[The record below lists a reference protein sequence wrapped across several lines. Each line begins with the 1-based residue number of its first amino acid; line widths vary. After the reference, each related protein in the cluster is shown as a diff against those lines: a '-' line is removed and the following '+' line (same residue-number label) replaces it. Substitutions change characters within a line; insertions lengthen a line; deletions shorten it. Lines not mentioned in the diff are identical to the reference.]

1 MVPIPHGLDAF
12 RIRLTTLENGE
23 SEETLLR
30 SVSRPEPMKGFG
42 IEQIREWVPESTPRA
57 VVVLVHGIAEHSG
70 RYERTGSLLSDAG
83 FLVRSFDLIG
93 FGATGGPRGD
103 ITDWSLYHDQIERHL
118 VWARGQ
124 GVPVVLM
131 GHSMGG
137 TLAAGYVLAG
147 RPVPDLLVLSAPAL
161 GGGAGWQKVL
171 AGVFSKIAPTL
182 AISNSLKGEQL
193 SRDPAVG
200 EAYFADPLVYA
211 KSTPRLGAAL
221 FAAMTEVTENAP
233 RLEIPTLVLHG
244 GMDSIVPPQSTA
256 LLGDLPGVER
266 RLYPQLRHE
275 ILNEPE
281 GPEIVG
287 EIVDWLD
294 AHL

>member
-1 MVPIPHGLDAF
+1 MQ
-12 RIRLTTLENGE
+12 
-23 SEETLLR
+23 

-42 IEQIREWVPESTPRA
+42 IEQVREWVPESAPKA

-93 FGATGGPRGD
+93 FGASGGARGD
-103 ITDWSLYHDQIERHL
+103 ITDWSLYHDQIERH
-118 VWARGQ
+118 VSWARDQ

-137 TLAAGYVLAG
+137 NLAAGYVLSGKPA
-147 RPVPDLLVLSAPAL
+147 PDLLVLSAPAL
-161 GGGAGWQKVL
+161 GGGAGWQRAL
-171 AGVFSKIAPTL
+171 AGVFSKIAPTVGMP
-182 AISNSLKGEQL
+182 NSLKGEQL

-211 KSTPRLGAAL
+211 KTTPRLGAAL
-221 FAAMTEVTENAP
+221 FAAMSEVTENAS
-233 RLEIPTLVLHG
+233 RIDIPTLVLHG
-244 GMDSIVPPQSTA
+244 GVDTIVPPQSTA
-256 LLGDLPGVER
+256 ILGEVPGVER
-266 RLYPQLRHE
+266 RLYPGLHHE

-281 GPEIVG
+281 GPELVA
-287 EIVDWLD
+287 EIVTWVS
-294 AHL
+294 ARI